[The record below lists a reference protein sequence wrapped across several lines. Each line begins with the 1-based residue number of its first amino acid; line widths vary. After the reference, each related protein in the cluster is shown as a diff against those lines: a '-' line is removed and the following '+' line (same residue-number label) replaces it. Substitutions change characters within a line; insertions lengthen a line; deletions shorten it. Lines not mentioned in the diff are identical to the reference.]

1 MKTMK
6 HKVPE
11 NNETAEIIT
20 RLHKSNESTEKN
32 NEAIKRQ
39 QSCMK
44 IMNLQAFLFSPL

>member
-11 NNETAEIIT
+11 D
-20 RLHKSNESTEKN
+20 NESTEKN
-32 NEAIKRQ
+32 NETIERQ